1 MLFYFLKCTL
11 VCLVGNYSDIEVALG
26 APVALKETRCFDSL
40 GLNPVY
46 FWIYCVTE
54 AK

>member
-1 MLFYFLKCTL
+1 MWGE
-11 VCLVGNYSDIEVALG
+11 GNYRDIGGALG
-26 APVALKETRCFDSL
+26 APVTLKETPCFDSL

-46 FWIYCVTE
+46 FSVYFWIYCVTE